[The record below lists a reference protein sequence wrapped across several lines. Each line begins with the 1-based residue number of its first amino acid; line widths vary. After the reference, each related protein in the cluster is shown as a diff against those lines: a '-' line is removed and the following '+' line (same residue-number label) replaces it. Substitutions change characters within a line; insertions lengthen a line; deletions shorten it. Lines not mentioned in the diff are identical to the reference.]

1 MGVLGSWSRGYYQ
14 YLVMVCWTD
23 HWLKTMQV
31 PCEVDD
37 LIDFEVTWSKNIGPA
52 NLESTEK
59 LNIVW
64 SVSWEFFAEQTSDLV
79 CRYSKGV
86 VDPYRVI
93 VQRSNYTRY
102 SFVGLICYFS
112 WEPFV
117 WLILFLAVDGHI
129 QG

>member
-1 MGVLGSWSRGYYQ
+1 
-14 YLVMVCWTD
+14 
-23 HWLKTMQV
+23 MQV

-52 NLESTEK
+52 SLESPEK

-64 SVSWEFFAEQTSDLV
+64 SVSSEFFAEQISDFV

-86 VDPYRVI
+86 VDPYWVI

-112 WEPFV
+112 
-117 WLILFLAVDGHI
+117 
-129 QG
+129 